1 MQTVVFRFLITV
13 FPLIWSNFSRAFPF
27 LRILK
32 KYSSFLSC
40 TIYNV
45 TTCQYK
51 LEPCGSGLVSCLHGV
66 PIKPTNF
73 YVACPEY
80 QLTSEVFRT
89 ESTPLRPQNDTI
101 IWDSLVGIWPQFET
115 GHFSVA
121 ETHSGNVKKP
131 TPFAVVGNCSTPLPI
146 STSEIIDTSLPSLY
160 VAGRCF
166 AYNSKNRGR
175 EPFSSTFKNSMAFL
189 HYCFVHRSLV

>member
-1 MQTVVFRFLITV
+1 MYRPLWYGFLGILEIIWAACSWSYCFYSLADFALRTMQTVVFRFLITV

-101 IWDSLVGIWPQFET
+101 IWDSLVGILPQFET
-115 GHFSVA
+115 G
-121 ETHSGNVKKP
+121 
-131 TPFAVVGNCSTPLPI
+131 
-146 STSEIIDTSLPSLY
+146 
-160 VAGRCF
+160 
-166 AYNSKNRGR
+166 
-175 EPFSSTFKNSMAFL
+175 
-189 HYCFVHRSLV
+189 